1 MLYKSYHILIY
12 MYATNYDLKNT
23 VLPRIE
29 LWTIKILIKEID
41 ELVIDVNIYS
51 R

>member
-1 MLYKSYHILIY
+1 
-12 MYATNYDLKNT
+12 MYAIIMNYDLKNT

-29 LWTIKILIKEID
+29 LQTIKILIKEND
-41 ELVIDVNIYS
+41 KLVIDVNFYS